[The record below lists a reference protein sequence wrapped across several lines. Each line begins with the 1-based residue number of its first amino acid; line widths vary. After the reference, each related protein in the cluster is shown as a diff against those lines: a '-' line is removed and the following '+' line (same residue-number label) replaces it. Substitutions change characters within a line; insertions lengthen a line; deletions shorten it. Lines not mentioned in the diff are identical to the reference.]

1 MCPVRANIDVC
12 VQNSRTPYCILT
24 PAGQCANQ
32 NKNHWC
38 GQTTISLPVCH
49 HSCLQ
54 AVSIQRKG
62 CQKVTGCS
70 VSFHKSKKILILL
83 FWGDN
88 PFTFFT
94 FKPRVLQ
101 MQWSFLVIYAKTIF
115 CNISLANKTTSPIQK
130 EDTRL
135 ISGAA
140 MTCWLTPYQKW
151 SIANTNTYTNPI
163 PIPIPN
169 QVQPWR
175 AGAHHLRDG
184 ALHHQD
190 RHRRWFLPGVMLLM
204 MFMVMVFR
212 NF

>member
-1 MCPVRANIDVC
+1 M
-12 VQNSRTPYCILT
+12 LT

-38 GQTTISLPVCH
+38 GQTTISMPVCH

-88 PFTFFT
+88 PFTFFS

-115 CNISLANKTTSPIQK
+115 CNISLANKTTSPIQNGRYK
-130 EDTRL
+130 IDLRCSPDLL
-135 ISGAA
+135 IVTVSEVEH
-140 MTCWLTPYQKW
+140 CKHQYQ
-151 SIANTNTYTNPI
+151 SNPI

-175 AGAHHLRDG
+175 AGWHHLRDG

-190 RHRRWFLPGVMLLM
+190 RHRRWFLQGLMLLM
-204 MFMVMVFR
+204 MFMVILFR